1 MSNELKNFLYK
12 GYKFSI
18 VGILSTVFNYGVFV
32 FFYKIVNFHYML
44 SSIIGYVS
52 GLLLGYQINKNWTFI
67 DQVHKSKIYIVSYI
81 TVYVVSLISSQ
92 ISLLYFVEILLI
104 KPLYANIFA
113 IVLSTVMNFLGTN
126 FFVFKNNEK
135 TRV

>member
-1 MSNELKNFLYK
+1 MSNGLKNFLYK

-32 FFYKIVNFHYML
+32 FFYKIVNVHYII
-44 SSIIGYVS
+44 SSITGYVS

-67 DQVHKSKIYIVSYI
+67 GQVDKSKIYIVSYI
-81 TVYVVSLISSQ
+81 TVYAVSLVSSQ
-92 ISLLYFVEILLI
+92 ISLLFLVEILLI
-104 KPLYANIFA
+104 NPLYANILA

-126 FFVFKNNEK
+126 FFVFKNNGK
-135 TRV
+135 TYV

>member
-18 VGILSTVFNYGVFV
+18 VGILSTVFYYGVFV

-67 DQVHKSKIYIVSYI
+67 DQIDKSKIYIVSYI

-126 FFVFKNNEK
+126 FFVFKDFEK
-135 TRV
+135 TYS

>member
-18 VGILSTVFNYGVFV
+18 VGILSTVFYYGVFV

-67 DQVHKSKIYIVSYI
+67 DQIDKSKIYIVSYI

>member
-67 DQVHKSKIYIVSYI
+67 DQIDKSKIYIVSYI
-81 TVYVVSLISSQ
+81 TVYVVSLVSSQ
-92 ISLLYFVEILLI
+92 ISLLYLVEILLI
-104 KPLYANIFA
+104 KPLYANISCY
-113 IVLSTVMNFLGTN
+113 LLNNFLSYI
-126 FFVFKNNEK
+126 FKY
-135 TRV
+135 